1 MNIEARKMIFFK
13 VVRVFFR
20 IVKVRLFIDS
30 KSDGLRLIFLAIVDG
45 NIGVDGGD
53 VHFINCV
60 AC

>member
-1 MNIEARKMIFFK
+1 MIFFK